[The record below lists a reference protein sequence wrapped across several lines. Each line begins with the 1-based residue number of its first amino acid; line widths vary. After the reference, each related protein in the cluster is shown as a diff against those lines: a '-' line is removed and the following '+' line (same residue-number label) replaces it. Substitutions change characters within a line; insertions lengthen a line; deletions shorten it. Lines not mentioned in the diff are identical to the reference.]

1 MARACAVQIV
11 RPPTESIRST
21 GRVDW
26 LEVLDSMNTDATRRR
41 HQPSPPKT
49 TPASPRASPGSLIS
63 KPKKRARGV
72 LEACLRLPG
81 MLKYIG
87 DLVEK
92 VVPEVVMNA
101 VEENVDD

>member
-1 MARACAVQIV
+1 M
-11 RPPTESIRST
+11 
-21 GRVDW
+21 DW

-49 TPASPRASPGSLIS
+49 TPASPRASPGSFIS

-72 LEACLRLPG
+72 LEACLRLRRRSAAPWHAQVHSRSRG
-81 MLKYIG
+81 ESSARGRL
-87 DLVEK
+87 
-92 VVPEVVMNA
+92 MNA

>member
-1 MARACAVQIV
+1 MRSVISETT
-11 RPPTESIRST
+11 TESIRST

-26 LEVLDSMNTDATRRR
+26 LEVLDSMNTDAKRRR
-41 HQPSPPKT
+41 HQPPPPKT
-49 TPASPRASPGSLIS
+49 TPASPRASPGSFIS